1 MHRILSVNQF
11 RTCEQGSSIA
21 EEELISRAGA
31 AVVQELVS
39 RFPKSPVLVLCGPGN
54 NGKDGAVIAN
64 LLRDKG
70 WSVRLLCYRS
80 NIPDGFAL
88 EPDGF
93 VLEEPLIIDSIFGI
107 GLSRPLAEDLSSIVQ
122 QINASGKFV
131 VSVDIPTG
139 INSDTGE
146 VMGAAIKADLTVTF
160 SCVKFGH
167 VISPGRQH
175 SGVVCVK
182 DIGLEVCDSTVSL
195 NSPALWE
202 KSMARLSYKSHKYN
216 RGYAAICSLGIRS
229 IGAVKLAS
237 LAALRTGPGAV
248 AVACEEDEVVLY
260 ASTLLS
266 VMYKAHEEIIRDEKV
281 TSILIGPGGELS
293 DASIKNKVLNVLESG
308 DRGYV
313 LDAGALSVFKD
324 CSDILFKSIS
334 KKRVVLTP
342 HEGEFE
348 RLFPGLKGTVV
359 ERARAAATI
368 SNAIV
373 VLKGHDTVIASPEG
387 RVVVNNNAP
396 CALATIGSG
405 DVLAGMI
412 TGLIATG
419 MNEFDAACCA
429 VWVHGECGKKY
440 RLGLIAEDIIS
451 QIPEV
456 LSAL

>member
-11 RTCEQGSSIA
+11 RICEQGSSMS
-21 EEELISRAGA
+21 EEELISRAGTT
-31 AVVQELVS
+31 VVQELVS

-54 NGKDGAVIAN
+54 NGKDGVVVAN

-80 NIPDGFAL
+80 NTPSGFTL
-88 EPDGF
+88 ELGSF

-107 GLSRPLAEDLSSIVQ
+107 GLSRPLEEDLSSIVQ

-146 VMGAAIKADLTVTF
+146 VMGSAIKADLTVTF
-160 SCVKFGH
+160 SCLKLGH

-182 DIGLEVCDSTVSL
+182 DIGLEACDSKASL
-195 NSPALWE
+195 NSPALWKE
-202 KSMARLSYKSHKYN
+202 SIVSLSYKSHKYN
-216 RGYAAICSLGIRS
+216 RGYAAICSLGFRS

-248 AVACEEDEVVLY
+248 AVACKEDEVALY

-266 VMYKAHEEIIRDEKV
+266 VMYKSYEEVMSDKKV
-281 TSILIGPGGELS
+281 TAVLIGPGGELS

-308 DRGYV
+308 NRGYV

-324 CSDILFKSIS
+324 CSDILFKSINE
-334 KKRVVLTP
+334 KRVVLTP

-359 ERARAAATI
+359 ERAIAAAEI

-387 RVVVNNNAP
+387 RIVVNNNAP

-412 TGLIATG
+412 TGLIAAG

-451 QIPEV
+451 KIPEV